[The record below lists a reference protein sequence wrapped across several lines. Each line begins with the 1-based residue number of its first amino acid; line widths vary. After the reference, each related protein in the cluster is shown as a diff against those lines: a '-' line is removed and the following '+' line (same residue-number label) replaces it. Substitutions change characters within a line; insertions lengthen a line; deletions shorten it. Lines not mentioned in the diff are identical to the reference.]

1 MTTTT
6 SSVSLRSIRSM
17 TTTTPPMSLTTSHKS
32 LISVV
37 VILVVLMI
45 GYEIAGV
52 SSTAADWVLIV
63 LVGAVLIRGMT
74 LGGSFQSFSNKY
86 PWIP

>member
-1 MTTTT
+1 MTP
-6 SSVSLRSIRSM
+6 SLVF
-17 TTTTPPMSLTTSHKS
+17 SHKS
-32 LISVV
+32 TTVPPATLATSHQSLVSVV

-45 GYEIAGV
+45 GYEVAGV